1 MFRILKFSLIV
12 FGIVCTTACPMPSY
26 TEIFTGND
34 RGFPELKGAGYKVNF
49 RNVHHFRYNGQ
60 KIIFF
65 DMDVSNTS
73 GDTLTMISARS
84 VIHSKTD
91 TFSWRKP
98 DEGFKDY
105 YFYNDIKDTVILAPN
120 GLARV
125 YMLLV
130 GKKNYSH
137 RLYTRSNKQDT
148 LYLTMNLFDKD
159 TLQVP
164 MRNHWR
170 AGALNSY

>member
-1 MFRILKFSLIV
+1 MFRILKFSLIA

-34 RGFPELKGAGYKVNF
+34 RGFPELKGACYKVYF
-49 RNVHHFRYNGQ
+49 RHVHHFRYNGQ

-65 DMDVSNTS
+65 DMEVSNS
-73 GDTLTMISARS
+73 SSDTLTMICSRS
-84 VIHSKTD
+84 VIYSKTD

-98 DEGFKDY
+98 DEGFKHY
-105 YFYNDIKDTVILAPN
+105 YFYNDTQDTVILAPN
-120 GLARV
+120 GDARV

-130 GKKNYSH
+130 GKKNYSR
-137 RLYTRSNKQDT
+137 RLYTKSNKQDT

-159 TLQVP
+159 TLQAP
-164 MRNHWR
+164 MRNHFR
-170 AGALNSY
+170 GAIWNTY